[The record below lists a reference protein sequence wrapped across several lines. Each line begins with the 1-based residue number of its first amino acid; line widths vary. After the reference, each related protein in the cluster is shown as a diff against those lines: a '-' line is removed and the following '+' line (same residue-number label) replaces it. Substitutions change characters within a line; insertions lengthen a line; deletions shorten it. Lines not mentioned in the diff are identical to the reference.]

1 MKKGV
6 IRVEA
11 NSDVGLGH
19 ATRAFSLCEMLSNDS
34 SISLAFREMPS
45 KLKKEFGL
53 LSCDLICLK
62 DINPSEEYSYL
73 KSVLGDIDFVIVD
86 GYSFLDYFKLDVKS
100 SGVKLILI
108 DDNTEISIKADLLI
122 NHSPG
127 LRKTNYPLYKESNLC
142 LGLDFALLRSDFL
155 KDNFY
160 SDEVNDNLKKDGV
173 LVCLGGS
180 DPLKISNLIVKALLS
195 KTKEVI
201 HCVLGELNS
210 NFNNFDMNQFID
222 NRLFL
227 YQGLSALEMR
237 KLMLSANVGVC
248 SSSTISLECIAS
260 RLPILVGWSVDN
272 QKNIYDGITNK
283 DLAIGLGNFDNI
295 QEEQIVDSVMSL
307 VADEKSRNRMIDSQ
321 ISHLDLR
328 SSTRIKKAILEN

>member
-11 NSDVGLGH
+11 NSDIGLGH

-34 SISLAFREMPS
+34 SIFLAFREMPS
-45 KLKKEFGL
+45 KLKKEFSS

-73 KSVLGDIDFVIVD
+73 KSVVGDIDFVVVD

-108 DDNTEISIKADLLI
+108 DDNAEISITADLLI

-127 LRKTNYPLYKESNLC
+127 LRITNYPLYKESNLC
-142 LGLDFALLRSDFL
+142 LGLDFAMLRSDFL
-155 KDNFY
+155 KDNSY
-160 SDEVNDNLKKDGV
+160 SDKKKDNPKKDGV

-180 DPLKISNLIVKALLS
+180 DPLKISNLIVDSLLS
-195 KTKEVI
+195 ETREVI

-210 NFNNFDMNQFID
+210 NFNTYYKDQYID

-237 KLMLSANVGVC
+237 KLMRRSNVGVC

-283 DLAIGLGNFDNI
+283 GLAIGLGNFDNI

-328 SSTRIKKAILEN
+328 SSIRIKKAILEN